1 MEFGAKQQMKG
12 NAKMEKQLKETQE
25 TFLAGEAENVEA
37 KNPTLAAMK
46 EFLTATKAKHNFI
59 VKK

>member
-1 MEFGAKQQMKG
+1 MEAGAKQQMKG
-12 NAKMEKQLKETQE
+12 NAKMEEQLKG
-25 TFLAGEAENVEA
+25 AGEAKNVEA

-46 EFLTATKAKHNFI
+46 EFLNATKAKHNFI